1 MGSRGA
7 GSGRKSAIVS
17 PITSTNANTNA
28 STSENMIDNV
38 NGWKYTG
45 IQNSVDKL
53 ETALNNARSTARVAK
68 VYSELKKQDEIITQ
82 EIQRLHDGTADVKG
96 NENALLTQRRRVRQ
110 MMRNIG
116 NRR

>member
-7 GSGRKSAIVS
+7 GSGRKGSAIVS
-17 PITSTNANTNA
+17 AIPSTSTNK
-28 STSENMIDNV
+28 SMVDNV

-82 EIQRLHDGTADVKG
+82 EIQRLHDGTADIMG
-96 NENALLTQRRRVRQ
+96 NENVLLTQRRRVRQ

>member
-7 GSGRKSAIVS
+7 GSGRKGSAIVS
-17 PITSTNANTNA
+17 AIPSTSTSTNK
-28 STSENMIDNV
+28 SMVDNV
-38 NGWKYTG
+38 NGWTYNG
-45 IQNSVDKL
+45 LVSSVDKL

-82 EIQRLHDGTADVKG
+82 EIQRLHDGTADIMG
-96 NENALLTQRRRVRQ
+96 NENVLLTQRRRVRQ